1 MRTRVSAAVVAVC
14 AVVAAL
20 LTPTGLLSPTVAGA
34 APPGSGGDGSAGR
47 VGSGAG
53 ARSSSAVVTLV
64 TGDVVRLDTSGGQ
77 NSADT
82 ATLVRPAAGGG
93 GYHSYTDPSGDAHFV
108 PEAARRLLGA
118 GRLDPALF
126 DVSALVRRGFD
137 DAHTSALPLI
147 LTYPTASASARAA
160 APSAARLTAR
170 LGAAHA
176 GAVSVRKQDAT
187 RFWSG
192 LTGKPANARH
202 PRTDPTLTGATL
214 TGGVRRVWLD
224 AKVRASLDQS
234 VPQIGAPAAWQR
246 GLDGSGVRVAVL
258 DTGIDATH
266 PDFAGRIEATRD
278 FSGKGNVVDGAG
290 HGTHVASTVLG
301 SGAASDGRYRGVAPG
316 AHLLVGKV
324 LGDDGSG
331 SMSQVIEGMQ
341 WAASAGADVVNLSLG
356 GDPSRGDDPVSRA
369 LDDLSDRYGTLFV
382 VAAGNFNPYG
392 QDSRFVTSPGA
403 AGDALTVGA
412 VSKQD
417 RMYAGSRR
425 GRLGDTAIKPEVV
438 APGVSITA
446 AQAAGTGDGSPYTTM
461 TGTSMAT
468 PHVAGSAA
476 LLLQEHP
483 GWTVADVKAA
493 LTSTTVRI
501 NGATVVDQ
509 GAGRIDVDRATRQ
522 QVRVDQGTVDAGYF
536 ARPYDDSAMVVK
548 KTLTYRN
555 DGEDPVTLHLSTT
568 LTDQKGQ
575 PGDAS
580 GLTVTPAQLTL
591 PAGGSG
597 QTTVTVDAR
606 TIAPSSYTG
615 AVVATAAAVPDGADL
630 AIRTTV
636 GFYKQDD
643 TVDISVKA
651 LDRHGRPAYATLRM
665 APYKKE
671 DFDGRYYPD
680 YFYLDPGETEQLR
693 RVPEGDYNLWADIL
707 TFDESG
713 RFVEEHSVVAIPRV
727 HAYAPNFSIV
737 LDARKAEP
745 VRLTTPRA
753 STIRSLALSWW
764 RGTPGTPYRSFDA
777 LGVMVG
783 DGSPEKV
790 SVAGTDRV
798 DDAPF
803 VVTTAF
809 DAGPPVLTGRIV
821 GGARPPGDG
830 VLHPVWEGGPPIDGT
845 VVMAA
850 ADAGT
855 ASPDDLAGA
864 DLRGKLAVVRESS
877 DVSYAD
883 QVSAVVA
890 KGARAVLLTSAEP
903 GVFWPSAGGPVPV
916 LAAPKSD
923 GDALVAVLGRGPASV
938 RFVGEPVAPYAYDV
952 AYVEQGQVPRQL
964 SYVVR
969 PDDVAQVDVRL
980 STTGTGERGWRLHNF
995 VAAPCACGST
1005 LVADYLPLLG
1015 RTRTEYVTA
1024 RPDVGVQPSWQY
1036 RYGNPGDV
1044 MYTRDLPAYQPGQ
1057 RLTEDWLAAPFSPG
1071 PANSE
1076 LTLSGARRASTRFH
1090 DTLTYDIAPWTDSAG
1105 HWTPS
1110 LGPATSQ
1117 SRLYRDGTL
1126 IASSDYGLRGSAQ
1139 VPAAESGYRLETE
1152 VDPDETVFGLSTHA
1166 RSTWTFRSA
1175 GNGGEYV
1182 LPLVDVD
1189 YTGVVDPATGRSAL
1203 DLANTAAD
1211 DRDVS
1216 LRLRVGHQLGSAAPE
1231 VRSVAVWV
1239 SFDEGTTW
1247 RRATVRSTPGAG
1259 EAGEAA
1265 GFTATYHHPRVRGS
1279 GSVSLRVTADDGA
1292 GNTVDQTLVRAYH
1305 LTHR

>member
-1 MRTRVSAAVVAVC
+1 MRTRVSAALVAVC
-14 AVVAAL
+14 AL
-20 LTPTGLLSPTVAGA
+20 LTTLLSPGVLLSPAVAGA
-34 APPGSGGDGSAGR
+34 APPNSGGGGQAG
-47 VGSGAG
+47 GGGEAGAG
-53 ARSSSAVVTLV
+53 AGPRSPSAVVTLV
-64 TGDVVRLDTSGGQ
+64 TGDVVRLDTARGQ
-77 NSADT
+77 DT
-82 ATLVRPAAGGG
+82 ATLVRPATGGAAGGAA
-93 GYHSYTDPSGDAHFV
+93 GYHSYTDPAGDAHFV
-108 PEAARRLLGA
+108 PEAARPLVGT

-126 DVSALVRRGFD
+126 DVSALVRQGYD
-137 DAHTSALPLI
+137 DAHASALPLI
-147 LTYPTASASARAA
+147 LSYPTATALSRAA
-160 APSAARLTAR
+160 TPSAARSTAR
-170 LGAAHA
+170 LDAAHA
-176 GAVSVRKQDAT
+176 GAVSVRKQDAAG
-187 RFWSG
+187 FWSG
-192 LTGKPANARH
+192 LTGAPANARR
-202 PRTDPTLTGATL
+202 PGPTGAATAL

-246 GLDGSGVRVAVL
+246 GLDGSGVEVAVL

-341 WAASAGADVVNLSLG
+341 WAASEGADIVNLSLG
-356 GDPSRGDDPVSRA
+356 GDPSRGDDPVSQA
-369 LDDLSDRYGTLFV
+369 LDDLSGRYGTLFV
-382 VAAGNFNPYG
+382 VAAGNFNPY
-392 QDSRFVTSPGA
+392 QPDSKFVTSPGA
-403 AGDALTVGA
+403 ADDALTVGA

-417 RMYAGSRR
+417 RMYTGSRR
-425 GRLGDTAIKPEVV
+425 GRLGDTAVKPEVV

-446 AQAAGTGDGSPYTTM
+446 AQAAGTGDGGPYTTM

-468 PHVAGSAA
+468 PHVAGAAA

-483 GWTVADVKAA
+483 GWTPADVKAA
-493 LTSTTVRI
+493 LTSTAVRV

-522 QVRVDQGTVDAGYF
+522 QVRVDQGTFDAGYF
-536 ARPYDDSAMVVK
+536 ARPYDESAMVVK

-555 DGEDPVTLHLSTT
+555 DGKGPVTLHLSTT
-568 LTDQKGQ
+568 LTDQRGQ
-575 PGDAS
+575 PADAS

-597 QTTVTVDAR
+597 QATATVDAR
-606 TIAPSSYTG
+606 TIEASTYTG
-615 AVVATAAAVPDGADL
+615 GVVATAAADPDGADL
-630 AIRTTV
+630 TIRTTV

-665 APYKKE
+665 APYRKE

-713 RFVEEHSVVAIPRV
+713 RYVEEHSVVSIPRV
-727 HAYAPNFSIV
+727 HAYAPNFAIV

-745 VRLTTPRA
+745 VRLATPRA
-753 STIRSLALSWW
+753 STVRSLALSWW

-809 DAGPPVLTGRIV
+809 DAGPSVLTARIV
-821 GGARPPGDG
+821 GGARPPGNG

-845 VVMAA
+845 ALMAA

-864 DLRGKLAVVRESS
+864 DLRGRLAVVRESADLPYS
-877 DVSYAD
+877 D

-903 GVFWPSAGGPVPV
+903 GVFWPAVGGPVPV

-923 GDALVAVLGRGPASV
+923 GDALVAALRGGSASV
-938 RFVGEPVAPYAYDV
+938 RFVGEPVAPYSYDV
-952 AYVEQGQVPRQL
+952 AFVEQGQVPRQL
-964 SYVVR
+964 TYAVR
-969 PDDVAQVDVRL
+969 PGDVAQVDVRL
-980 STTGTGERGWRLHNF
+980 HTTGTGERGWRLHNF
-995 VAAPCACGST
+995 VAAACGCGST
-1005 LVADYLPLLG
+1005 LVADYLPALG
-1015 RTRTEYVTA
+1015 HTRTEYVTA
-1024 RPDVGVQPSWQY
+1024 RTDVGVQPSWQY
-1036 RYGNPGDV
+1036 LYDNPGDV

-1057 RLTEDWLAAPFSPG
+1057 RTGEDWLAAPFSPG

-1076 LTLSGARRASTRFH
+1076 LTLSGARRASTRFG
-1090 DTLTYDIAPWTDSAG
+1090 DTLTYDVAPWTDSAG

-1110 LGPATSQ
+1110 LAPATSQ

-1126 IASSDYGLRGSAQ
+1126 IASSDFGLRGSAQ
-1139 VPAAESGYRLETE
+1139 VPAAASSYRLETE
-1152 VDPDETVFGLSTHA
+1152 VEHDGTVFGLSTHT
-1166 RSTWTFRSA
+1166 RSAWTFRSA
-1175 GNGGEYV
+1175 GNGGQYV

-1189 YTGVVDPATGRSAL
+1189 YTGVVEVGSDRPAL
-1203 DLANTAAD
+1203 DLTNTAAD

-1216 LRLRVGHQLGSAAPE
+1216 LRLRVGHQLGSVAPS
-1231 VRSVAVWV
+1231 VRSVAVQV
-1239 SFDEGTTW
+1239 SFDEGATW
-1247 RRATVRSTPGAG
+1247 RQATVRPALGDG
-1259 EAGEAA
+1259 DAA
-1265 GFTATYHHPRVRGS
+1265 GFTATYHHPRVRGA

-1292 GNTVDQTLVRAYH
+1292 GGSVDQTLVRAYH
-1305 LTHR
+1305 LAHR